1 MLGPNYARPETPE
14 RGAWY
19 EPLGPGL
26 AAAPLDRA
34 QLATWWSRLDDPVLT
49 ELVARAVTGNLDVR
63 EARERVREANA
74 HRDLARAALYPMVRG
89 KLTLSPA
96 EPPRGSSNQATGLE
110 AVWNPDFF
118 GGLRRGVEAA
128 LGDLGASQE
137 ALRDVLVGVAAEVAQ
152 SYVDV
157 RSFQARLAI
166 AEQNLD
172 AQTETLEIAS
182 WRAQAGLTSA
192 LDVEQARSNAE
203 QTRAQI
209 PSLRAGLEEARNRL
223 AVLVGETPGT
233 LAEPLAEAKP
243 FPTVATDVAV
253 GVPAEA
259 LQQRPDVRHAERQ
272 LAAETARIGVASAE
286 AYPSFSLTG
295 LIGTKAISLA
305 GPEGITAAAAANVV
319 EVLFDHGA
327 IRAKIRA
334 QKAVRE
340 ESLARFQST
349 VLHALEDV
357 EDRITAYREDQDR
370 RQGLAA
376 AEASAERAAR
386 FLRERYASGLV
397 DFLAVL
403 DANRSLF
410 SLQDQL
416 AVSQGQVVSDL
427 IRIYR
432 SLGGGWGAGEI

>member
-1 MLGPNYARPETPE
+1 
-14 RGAWY
+14 
-19 EPLGPGL
+19 
-26 AAAPLDRA
+26 
-34 QLATWWSRLDDPVLT
+34 
-49 ELVARAVTGNLDVR
+49 
-63 EARERVREANA
+63 
-74 HRDLARAALYPMVRG
+74 
-89 KLTLSPA
+89 
-96 EPPRGSSNQATGLE
+96 
-110 AVWNPDFF
+110 
-118 GGLRRGVEAA
+118 
-128 LGDLGASQE
+128 
-137 ALRDVLVGVAAEVAQ
+137 
-152 SYVDV
+152 
-157 RSFQARLAI
+157 
-166 AEQNLD
+166 
-172 AQTETLEIAS
+172 
-182 WRAQAGLTSA
+182 
-192 LDVEQARSNAE
+192 
-203 QTRAQI
+203 
-209 PSLRAGLEEARNRL
+209 
-223 AVLVGETPGT
+223 
-233 LAEPLAEAKP
+233 
-243 FPTVATDVAV
+243 VATDVAV